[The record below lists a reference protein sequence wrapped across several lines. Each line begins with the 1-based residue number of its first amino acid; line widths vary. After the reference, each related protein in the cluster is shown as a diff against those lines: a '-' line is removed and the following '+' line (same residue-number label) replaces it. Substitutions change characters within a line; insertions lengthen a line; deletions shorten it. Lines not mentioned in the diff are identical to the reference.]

1 MTGLD
6 KLNELNKSAEA
17 AGGQQRI
24 DAQHQKGKLTARE
37 RISYLLDPGSFHE
50 LDKFVMHRATDFGMD
65 KNHPLGDGV
74 VTGYGKVNGR
84 LVYLFAHDFTVF
96 GGSLSEAFG
105 RKINKVMDMALKN
118 GAPIIGINDSGGAR
132 IQEGVLSLAGYS
144 EVFYRTTISS
154 GVVPQISAIIGPC
167 AGGAVY
173 APAIGDFILMVN
185 KTSHMFVTGPDVV
198 KEALGQEVSFE
209 DLGGAQVHAEKSG
222 VAHFVTENEQ
232 DAFTLI
238 RRLLSFL
245 PENNS
250 EPPPR
255 IKTGDSPER
264 RDERLREVI
273 PSDPKKPYDMKEV
286 VRSVVDNGDYLEV
299 HAGFA
304 PTVTVGFARLD
315 GGSVG
320 VVGNQPLVLGG
331 VLDSNSS
338 DKAARFIR
346 FCDSF
351 NIPVI
356 TFVDVPGYMP
366 GTEEEYKGIIKNGS
380 KLLYAYCEATVPKI
394 TVITRKAYG
403 GGYCA
408 MGSKFS
414 KADMNYAWP
423 SAEIAVM
430 GPEEAIRII
439 FRKEIAEAT
448 DKKATAAKLAAD
460 YREKFAN
467 PYAAAALG
475 IIDEV
480 IDPAETRAKI
490 ISALWTL
497 KTKREFR
504 PPRKHGNIQL

>member
-1 MTGLD
+1 MDGLD
-6 KLNELNKSAEA
+6 RLNDLNKSAEA
-17 AGGQQRI
+17 GGGQQRI

-37 RISYLLDPGSFHE
+37 RINYLLDPGSFHE
-50 LDKFVMHRATDFGMD
+50 LDKFVAHRATDFGMD
-65 KNHPLGDGV
+65 KSHPLGDGV

-84 LVYLFAHDFTVF
+84 LVYLFSHDFTVF

-105 RKINKVMDMALKN
+105 KKINKVMDLALKN
-118 GAPIIGINDSGGAR
+118 GAPIIAINDSGGAR

-173 APAIGDFILMVN
+173 APAIGDFILMV
-185 KTSHMFVTGPDVV
+185 KGISHMFVTGPDVV
-198 KEALGQEVSFE
+198 KEALGLDVSFE
-209 DLGGAQVHAEKSG
+209 DLGGAAVHAAKSG

-255 IKTGDSPER
+255 VKTGDSPER
-264 RDERLREVI
+264 RDDSLREVI
-273 PSDPKKPYDMKEV
+273 PKDPKKPYDMKTV
-286 VRSVVDNGDYLEV
+286 IRSVVDGGDFLEV

-304 PTVTVGFARLD
+304 RTVTVGFGRLD
-315 GGSVG
+315 GESVG
-320 VVGNQPLVLGG
+320 IVANQPMVLSG
-331 VLDSNSS
+331 VLDSASS
-338 DKAARFIR
+338 SKAARFIR

-366 GTEEEYKGIIKNGS
+366 GTEEEHKGIIKHGS
-380 KLLYAYCEATVPKI
+380 KLLFAYCEATVPKV

-408 MGSKFS
+408 MGSKYS
-414 KADMNYAWP
+414 KADINYAWP

-439 FRKEIAEAT
+439 FRKEIAEAA
-448 DKKATAAKLAAD
+448 DKKATAVKLAAD

-475 IIDEV
+475 IVDEV
-480 IDPAETRAKI
+480 IDPAETRSKV
-490 ISALWTL
+490 ISALWSL

>member
-1 MTGLD
+1 MDGLD
-6 KLNELNKSAEA
+6 KLNDLTKSAEL

-37 RISYLLDPGSFHE
+37 RINYLLDSGSFHE
-50 LDKFVMHRATDFGMD
+50 LDKFVTHRATDFGLD
-65 KNHPLGDGV
+65 RSHPLGDGV

-118 GAPIIGINDSGGAR
+118 GAPIIAINDSGGAR

-154 GVVPQISAIIGPC
+154 GVVPQINAIIGPC

-185 KTSHMFVTGPDVV
+185 QISHMFVTGPDVV

-209 DLGGAQVHAEKSG
+209 ELGGAAVHAEKSG

-232 DAFTLI
+232 DGFTLI

-250 EPPPR
+250 EPPPHV
-255 IKTGDSPER
+255 KTGDSPER
-264 RDERLREVI
+264 TDERLRSII
-273 PSDPKKPYDMKEV
+273 PTDSKKPYDMKEV
-286 VRSVVDNGDYLEV
+286 ISSVVDSGDYLEV

-315 GGSVG
+315 GDTVG
-320 VVGNQPLVLGG
+320 VVANQPMVLSG

-338 DKAARFIR
+338 SKAARFIR

-351 NIPVI
+351 NIPVV

-366 GTEEEYKGIIKNGS
+366 GTEEEHKGIIKHGS
-380 KLLYAYCEATVPKI
+380 KLLFAYCEATVPKV
-394 TVITRKAYG
+394 TVTTRKAYG

-408 MGSKFS
+408 MGSKYS
-414 KADMNYAWP
+414 KADINYAWP
-423 SAEIAVM
+423 TAEIAVM

-439 FRKEIAEAT
+439 FRKEISEAT
-448 DKKATAAKLAAD
+448 DKKATAAKLAAE

-467 PYAAAALG
+467 PYQAAALG
-475 IIDEV
+475 IVDEV
-480 IDPAETRAKI
+480 IDPAETRSKI

-497 KTKREFR
+497 KNKREFR

>member
-1 MTGLD
+1 MDGLD
-6 KLNELNKSAEA
+6 KLNNLNKSAEL

-37 RISYLLDPGSFHE
+37 RIDYLLDPGSFHE
-50 LDKFVMHRATDFGMD
+50 LDKFVVHRATDYGMD
-65 KNHPLGDGV
+65 KSHPLGDGV

-96 GGSLSEAFG
+96 GGSLSETFG
-105 RKINKVMDMALKN
+105 NKINKVMDMALKN
-118 GAPIIGINDSGGAR
+118 GAPIIAINDSGGAR

-154 GVVPQISAIIGPC
+154 GVVPQINAIIGPC

-198 KEALGQEVSFE
+198 KEALGQDVSFE
-209 DLGGAQVHAEKSG
+209 DLGGAAVHAEKSG

-255 IKTGDSPER
+255 VKTGDSPDR
-264 RDERLREVI
+264 RDERLRAVI
-273 PSDPKKPYDMKEV
+273 PSDPKKPYDMKDV
-286 VRSVVDNGDYLEV
+286 IRSVVDNGDYLEV
-299 HAGFA
+299 HSGFA
-304 PTVTVGFARLD
+304 QTITVGFGRLD
-315 GGSVG
+315 GDTVG
-320 VVGNQPLVLGG
+320 VVANQPMVLSG

-338 DKAARFIR
+338 SKAARFIR

-366 GTEEEYKGIIKNGS
+366 GTEEEHKGIIKHGS
-380 KLLYAYCEATVPKI
+380 KLLFAYCEATVPKI

-408 MGSKFS
+408 MGSKYS
-414 KADMNYAWP
+414 KADINYAWP
-423 SAEIAVM
+423 TAEIAVM

-439 FRKEIAEAT
+439 FRKEISEAA
-448 DKKATAAKLAAD
+448 DKKATAAKLAAE

-467 PYAAAALG
+467 PYAAAAHG
-475 IIDEV
+475 IVDEV
-480 IDPAETRAKI
+480 IDPAETRSKI
-490 ISALWTL
+490 IAALWSL
-497 KTKREFR
+497 KNKREFR